1 MKPTRPSDVVVFA
14 DRGGAHLAPRTLR
27 ALASDAA
34 VHGPATLAAELRA
47 AASPV
52 YLVRAGA
59 YGFTRA
65 ALSLPA
71 SQTGHPLCAL
81 GAALTSP
88 GVASDPWRAALSST
102 GGDLSALPDAA
113 WDALPVVSAWL
124 DPSAARALGDALGD
138 GRSLGSALA
147 SMRAVR
153 KVRVALLDACLD
165 PNVRV
170 VQAITSLQ
178 QGGAE
183 RVALDLHVAL
193 TRRGFGMRLCT
204 VDRPARTPFVL
215 PPGVVDLSAARH
227 HPDAV
232 ARALVIEATA
242 FGADLVHAHLVATP
256 TVRALSAIGMAPVV
270 TVHNARPGWPTALD
284 ALAADDARLLIACSL
299 AVEADLAAAKLPR
312 ARTRTAW
319 NGIAF
324 DDITRRASPSSA
336 AEVRRS
342 LGLDGALVLVAVAN
356 PRPQKRLD
364 RLPAV
369 LAALDALSDRPA
381 HLVIVGDRH
390 GRSAPARLAEEA
402 LAQAI
407 NEAGVAARVHRVD
420 STTDVPAYLG
430 AADVFV
436 STSAYEGL
444 SLAQLEAL
452 AAGLPVVTTDVGGA
466 REVAELSAAVRLV
479 ADDAAPAVFAAE
491 VMAASRPRATDG
503 ALRSRYDTS
512 VMADRHARLYRHA
525 LRPAGDA
532 RTVWLVTNNFS
543 MGGAQSSARRLL
555 TGLAGRGVTVR
566 AATLQEEPDR
576 PTAGRRALVEAG
588 VPVLALPPP
597 HATSAEAAVA
607 RLLDAM
613 DEEAPAA
620 VLFWNA
626 LAEHKLRLADA
637 LVGVRV
643 VDVSPGEMFYASL
656 ERYFAGRRAGAD
668 LPVRSAADYGRH
680 LAALVVKYAAEAPR
694 AAQLGAPVRV
704 IPNGVVLPET
714 TARGSREGRLVI
726 GTTARISA
734 QKKLEELIAAL
745 AHAAP
750 RLPPHVLRIAGG
762 VEVGSDAY
770 AEALRAQAA
779 GLCVE
784 WVGERSDV
792 GEFLDGLDV
801 FAMVSEPEGCPNA
814 SLEAMAMGL
823 PLVVTDAGGA
833 REQVE
838 HGHNGLVTP
847 RGDACALGDALVELA
862 GDEARRRDFGR
873 ASTRRAEERFSLT
886 RMLDDYQALLA
897 P

>member
-1 MKPTRPSDVVVFA
+1 MSPRRPDVLVFA
-14 DRGGAHLAPRTLR
+14 DRGEAHLAPRTLR
-27 ALASDAA
+27 ALGSDAV
-34 VHGPATLAAELRA
+34 VHDRASLAAELRA
-47 AASPV
+47 ATSPV
-52 YLVRAGA
+52 TIARAGA
-59 YGFTRA
+59 YGYTRSA
-65 ALSLPA
+65 VALPA

-81 GAALTSP
+81 GAT
-88 GVASDPWRAALSST
+88 ASDPWRAALAST

-113 WDALPVVSAWL
+113 WESLPIVSAWL
-124 DPSAARALGDALGD
+124 DPAAARSLGEALGD

-147 SMRAVR
+147 SLRGVR
-153 KVRVALLDACLD
+153 KVRVPSLDASFD
-165 PNVRV
+165 PGVRV

-183 RVALDLHVAL
+183 RIALDLHIAL
-193 TRRGFGMRLCT
+193 TRRGVAMRLCT
-204 VDRPARTPFVL
+204 VDRPARTPFAL

-232 ARALVIEATA
+232 ARALVAEATA
-242 FGADLVHAHLVATP
+242 FGADVIHAHLVAPP
-256 TVRALSAIGMAPVV
+256 TVRALAALGMAPVV

-284 ALAADDARLLIACSL
+284 ALAVDDARLLVACSL
-299 AVEADLAAAKLPR
+299 AVEADLVAALPR
-312 ARTRTAW
+312 HRTRTAW

-324 DDITRRASPSSA
+324 DDINRRASLASA

-342 LGLDGALVLVAVAN
+342 LGLAGALVLVAVAN

-369 LAALDALSDRPA
+369 LAALDAVSDRPA

-390 GRSAPARLAEEA
+390 GRSAPARLAEDA
-402 LAQAI
+402 LAGAI
-407 NEAGVAARVHRVD
+407 AEAGVASRVHRVD
-420 STTDVPAYLG
+420 STTEVPKYLA

-452 AAGLPVVTTDVGGA
+452 AAGLPVVATDVGGA
-466 REVAELSAAVRLV
+466 REIAEMSTAVRLV
-479 ADDAAPAVFAAE
+479 AENATPESFAAE
-491 VMAASRPRATDG
+491 VMVASRQRATAD
-503 ALRSRYDTS
+503 ALRSRYDTRA
-512 VMADRHARLYRHA
+512 MADRYARLYRRA
-525 LRPAGDA
+525 LRPMSEA

-555 TGLAGRGVTVR
+555 TGLAARGVSVR
-566 AATLQEEPDR
+566 AATLQEEPER
-576 PTAGRRALVEAG
+576 PTAGRRALEDAG
-588 VPVLALPPP
+588 VSVLALPPP
-597 HATSAEAAVA
+597 HAMSAEAVVT

-613 DEEAPAA
+613 DDAPPAA
-620 VLFWNA
+620 VLFWNT

-656 ERYFAGRRAGAD
+656 ERYFAGRRAGPD
-668 LPVRSAADYGRH
+668 LPVCSSVDYGRH
-680 LAALVVKYAAEAPR
+680 LAALVVKHAAEAPR

-704 IPNGVVLPET
+704 IPNGVALPEL

-734 QKKLEELIAAL
+734 QKKLEQLLDAL

-770 AEALRAQAA
+770 AQALRARSA

-792 GEFLDGLDV
+792 GAFLDELDV

-838 HGHNGLVTP
+838 HGLNGLVTA

-862 GDEARRRDFGR
+862 SDGARRRAFGR
-873 ASTRRAEERFSLT
+873 ASRRRAEERFSLS
-886 RMLDDYQALLA
+886 RMLDDYQALLTS
-897 P
+897 